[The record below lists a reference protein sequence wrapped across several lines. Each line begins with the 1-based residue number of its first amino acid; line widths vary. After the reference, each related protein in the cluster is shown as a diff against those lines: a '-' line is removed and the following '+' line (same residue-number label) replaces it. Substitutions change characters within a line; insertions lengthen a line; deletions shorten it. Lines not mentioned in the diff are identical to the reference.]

1 MRYSYQRE
9 IIKKIVCSTKS
20 HPTADWIYSE
30 AKKKIHNISLG
41 TVYRNLK
48 TLEEIGSIKLIHDQ
62 NKVKYDGNTKDHHH
76 LKCTVCGILIDV
88 EMNSD
93 FRVKWPLGQ
102 LGALP
107 DDAEQNMRLRFIE
120 KDMEVME
127 AHVDTL
133 RIRSIKQE
141 ELHNPPHPFLPAVGT
156 PEKHEPGAVR

>member
-1 MRYSYQRE
+1 M
-9 IIKKIVCSTKS
+9 TKS
-20 HPTADWIYSE
+20 P
-30 AKKKIHNISLG
+30 KIDNDTSLG
-41 TVYRNLK
+41 INLRWLIQIIVLAGAAVWGYFGLTSK
-48 TLEEIGSIKLIHDQ
+48 ISQLEIDVLRM
-62 NKVKYDGNTKDHHH
+62 KDS
-76 LKCTVCGILIDV
+76 V

-133 RIRSIKQE
+133 RIKSVQQE
-141 ELHNPPHPFLPAVGT
+141 ELHNPPHPFMPQVSPL
-156 PEKHEPGAVR
+156 KHKESGAVR